1 MTDTN
6 QTTDSRP
13 AQDSRSLKD
22 SLTAWLSKPQ
32 VWGFFVSMAVM
43 ALVSVLFFVP
53 NNFNGDTLQQQ
64 DMQQGA
70 ANGEE
75 GRAYEELTGEKALW
89 TNSLFSGMPTFQISP
104 SYPSNSLFTWLN
116 SVYGLGLPAPSNL
129 LFMMMFGMLIMC
141 YCLRMRW
148 WYALIAAVGWGL
160 SSYFIIIIGAGHIWK
175 FVTLTYVPPTIGAL
189 IMAYRGKYLGGAALM
204 SLFAMLQLNA
214 NHPQITY
221 YSAFVMGLLALAFL
235 VQDIREKR
243 IKRWLAATGVC
254 LLSGALALGANAP
267 SLYNTYEYS
276 KETKRSQSELT
287 PLKSATAETDPGQPA
302 ERPTGGLPKS
312 EIGGWSNMPS
322 ESFSLLIPNIKGG
335 ASIMPEKGSFRP
347 LSIAD
352 TEQFKDEPD
361 YGNTDD
367 FGLSGQLSQ
376 YFGGKG
382 TTNGPFYLGALLCA
396 LFLLGLLIVRGP
408 VKWALLA
415 ATILSVCLAMGN
427 HFEALTDFM
436 IYNFP
441 LYNKFR
447 AAETA
452 LVIAALCV
460 PLLAAMALQK
470 LFGKDGGWERYRI
483 QIYISF
489 GLCILIALL
498 GWLAP
503 QIFGN
508 PIRPEEAEAL
518 ESYRDQIAAAYPDHI
533 GAFDATVDNISAIR
547 LQLVSAD
554 ALRSLIV
561 LLLGL
566 GAVVLTARRK
576 LAVPA
581 GALAVGM
588 IVLVDLFSV
597 DKRYVSAE
605 SFAATEFE
613 FTDPL
618 AADAIDKAISED
630 KGYYRVMDI
639 PGFGNARRSFHH
651 KMIGGYHAAKLNRYN
666 DLIERRMSYVTRFG
680 YNPDAR
686 VDSLIALYA
695 PEDGVIL
702 KNLAADYR
710 VLDMLNAKYI
720 ITGDSTV
727 VVENPYAAGP
737 AWMAREL
744 TYVKNADAE
753 MAALGTIDP
762 TAVAVADERFRAALG
777 DNVPSVAPGDTV
789 VMTGY
794 TPNTLTY
801 DVTTKNGGVCVFSE
815 VWFPWGWKA
824 TIDGKPAQLGRV
836 NYVLRA
842 LRVPAGSHKVSMTF
856 DPDSIHNTTAAAY
869 ICVTLIYLLLLA
881 ALFRVY
887 LGETSPR
894 QWLRTHFKRS

>member
-1 MTDTN
+1 MTKIAKL
-6 QTTDSRP
+6 QS
-13 AQDSRSLKD
+13 SLAD
-22 SLTAWLSKPQ
+22 WFSKPQ

-75 GRAYEELTGEKALW
+75 ARTYEELTGEKALW

-189 IMAYRGKYLGGAALM
+189 IMAYRGKYLSGAALM

-221 YSAFVMGLLALAFL
+221 YSAFIMGLLALAFL

-254 LLSGALALGANAP
+254 LLSGALSLGANAP

-276 KETKRSQSELT
+276 KETKRAQSELT
-287 PLKSATAETDPGQPA
+287 PLKSADAEAEALPA

-312 EIGGWSNMPS
+312 EIGGWSNTPS

-335 ASIMPEKGSFRP
+335 ASIKPEKGSFSG
-347 LSIAD
+347 LYIAD
-352 TEQFKDEPD
+352 TDEFKDNPA
-361 YGNTDD
+361 YGDTDE
-367 FGLSGQLSQ
+367 FGISSQLSQ

-382 TTNGPFYLGALLCA
+382 MTNGPFYLGALLCA
-396 LFLLGLLIVRGP
+396 MFLLGLLIVRGP

-460 PLLAAMALQK
+460 PLTGALALQK

-483 QIYISF
+483 QVYISF
-489 GLCILIALL
+489 GICILVALL
-498 GWLAP
+498 GWVAP
-503 QIFGN
+503 QIFGD
-508 PIRPEEAEAL
+508 PLRPEEMEAL
-518 ESYRDQIAAAYPDHI
+518 NGMRDQVAAQYPDHL
-533 GAFDATVDNISAIR
+533 GAFEAAVDNIAAIR
-547 LQLVSAD
+547 LNLVSAD

-576 LAVPA
+576 LAAPA

-588 IVLVDLFSV
+588 IVLVDLFTV

-613 FTDPL
+613 FSDPL
-618 AADAIDKAISED
+618 AADAIDKVISED

-651 KMIGGYHAAKLNRYN
+651 HMIGGYHAAKLNRYN
-666 DLIERRMSYVTRFG
+666 DLIERRMNYVNRYG
-680 YNPDAR
+680 YMPQAR
-686 VDSLIALYA
+686 VDSLIERYA
-695 PEDGVIL
+695 MPEDREML
-702 KNLAADYR
+702 RNLAADYR

-727 VVENPYAAGP
+727 VQQNPYAAGP

-744 TYVKNADAE
+744 SYVKNADAE
-753 MAALGTIDP
+753 MAALATIDP

-777 DNVPSVAPGDTV
+777 DNVPSVVPGDTV
-789 VMTGY
+789 VMTSY
-794 TPNTLTY
+794 SPNTLTY
-801 DVTTKNGGVCVFSE
+801 DVTTRNGGVCVFSE

-824 TIDGKPAQLGRV
+824 AIDGKPADLGRV

-856 DPDSIHNTTAAAY
+856 DPDSIHNTTTAAY

-881 ALFRVY
+881 ALFRCY
-887 LGETSPR
+887 IGETTPR
-894 QWLRTHFKRS
+894 EWFRARFKRK

>member
-1 MTDTN
+1 MTKIAKL
-6 QTTDSRP
+6 QS
-13 AQDSRSLKD
+13 SLAD
-22 SLTAWLSKPQ
+22 WFSKPQ

-75 GRAYEELTGEKALW
+75 ARAYEELTGEKALW

-189 IMAYRGKYLGGAALM
+189 IMAYRGKYLSGAALM

-221 YSAFVMGLLALAFL
+221 YSAFIMGLLALAFL

-276 KETKRSQSELT
+276 KETKRAQSELT
-287 PLKSATAETDPGQPA
+287 PLKSADAEAEALPA

-312 EIGGWSNMPS
+312 EIGGWSNTPS

-335 ASIMPEKGSFRP
+335 ASIKPEKGSFSG
-347 LSIAD
+347 LYIAD
-352 TEQFKDEPD
+352 TDEFKDNPA
-361 YGNTDD
+361 YGDTDE
-367 FGLSGQLSQ
+367 FGISSQLSQ

-382 TTNGPFYLGALLCA
+382 MTNGPFYLGALLCA
-396 LFLLGLLIVRGP
+396 MFLLGLLIVRGP

-460 PLLAAMALQK
+460 PLTGALALQK

-483 QIYISF
+483 QVYISF
-489 GLCILIALL
+489 GICILVALL
-498 GWLAP
+498 GWVAP
-503 QIFGN
+503 QIFGD
-508 PIRPEEAEAL
+508 PIRPEEMEAL
-518 ESYRDQIAAAYPDHI
+518 NGMRDQVAAQYPDHL
-533 GAFDATVDNISAIR
+533 GAFEAAVDNIAAIR
-547 LQLVSAD
+547 LNLVSAD

-588 IVLVDLFSV
+588 IVLVDLFTV

-613 FTDPL
+613 FSDPL
-618 AADAIDKAISED
+618 AADAIDKVISED

-651 KMIGGYHAAKLNRYN
+651 HMIGGYHAAKLNRYN
-666 DLIERRMSYVTRFG
+666 DLIERRMNYVNRYG
-680 YNPDAR
+680 YMPQAR
-686 VDSLIALYA
+686 VDSLIERYA
-695 PEDGVIL
+695 MPEDREML
-702 KNLAADYR
+702 RNLAADYR

-753 MAALGTIDP
+753 MAALATIDP
-762 TAVAVADERFRAALG
+762 TAVAVADERFRTVLG
-777 DNVPSVAPGDTV
+777 DNVPSVVPGDTV
-789 VMTGY
+789 VMTSY
-794 TPNTLTY
+794 SPNTLTY
-801 DVTTKNGGVCVFSE
+801 DVTTRNGGVCVFSE

-824 TIDGKPAQLGRV
+824 AIDGKPADLGRV

-856 DPDSIHNTTAAAY
+856 DPDSIHNTTTAAY

-881 ALFRVY
+881 ALFRCY
-887 LGETSPR
+887 IGETTPR
-894 QWLRTHFKRS
+894 EWFRARFKRK

>member
-1 MTDTN
+1 M
-6 QTTDSRP
+6 
-13 AQDSRSLKD
+13 
-22 SLTAWLSKPQ
+22 
-32 VWGFFVSMAVM
+32 
-43 ALVSVLFFVP
+43 
-53 NNFNGDTLQQQ
+53 
-64 DMQQGA
+64 
-70 ANGEE
+70 
-75 GRAYEELTGEKALW
+75 
-89 TNSLFSGMPTFQISP
+89 
-104 SYPSNSLFTWLN
+104 
-116 SVYGLGLPAPSNL
+116 
-129 LFMMMFGMLIMC
+129 
-141 YCLRMRW
+141 
-148 WYALIAAVGWGL
+148 
-160 SSYFIIIIGAGHIWK
+160 
-175 FVTLTYVPPTIGAL
+175 
-189 IMAYRGKYLGGAALM
+189 
-204 SLFAMLQLNA
+204 
-214 NHPQITY
+214 
-221 YSAFVMGLLALAFL
+221 
-235 VQDIREKR
+235 
-243 IKRWLAATGVC
+243 
-254 LLSGALALGANAP
+254 ALGANAP

-276 KETKRSQSELT
+276 KETKRAQSELT
-287 PLKSATAETDPGQPA
+287 PLKSADAEAEALPA

-312 EIGGWSNMPS
+312 EIGGWSNTPS

-335 ASIMPEKGSFRP
+335 ASIKPEKGSFSG
-347 LSIAD
+347 LYIAD
-352 TEQFKDEPD
+352 TDEFKDNPA
-361 YGNTDD
+361 YGDTDE
-367 FGLSGQLSQ
+367 FGISSQLSQ

-382 TTNGPFYLGALLCA
+382 MTNGPFYLGALLCA
-396 LFLLGLLIVRGP
+396 MFLLGLLIVRGP

-460 PLLAAMALQK
+460 PLTGALALQK

-483 QIYISF
+483 QVYISF
-489 GLCILIALL
+489 GICILVALL
-498 GWLAP
+498 GWVAP
-503 QIFGN
+503 QIFGD
-508 PIRPEEAEAL
+508 PIRPEEMEAL
-518 ESYRDQIAAAYPDHI
+518 NGMRDQVAAQYPDHL
-533 GAFDATVDNISAIR
+533 GAFEAAVDNIAAIR
-547 LQLVSAD
+547 LNLVSAD

-588 IVLVDLFSV
+588 IVLVDLFTV

-613 FTDPL
+613 FSDPL
-618 AADAIDKAISED
+618 AADAIDKVISED

-651 KMIGGYHAAKLNRYN
+651 HMIGGYHAAKLNRYN
-666 DLIERRMSYVTRFG
+666 DLIERRMNYVNRYG
-680 YNPDAR
+680 YMPQAR
-686 VDSLIALYA
+686 VDSLIERYA
-695 PEDGVIL
+695 MPEDREML
-702 KNLAADYR
+702 RNLAADYR

-762 TAVAVADERFRAALG
+762 TAVAVADERFRTVLG
-777 DNVPSVAPGDTV
+777 DNVPSVVPGDTV
-789 VMTGY
+789 VMTSY
-794 TPNTLTY
+794 SPNTLTY

-836 NYVLRA
+836 NYILRA

-856 DPDSIHNTTAAAY
+856 DPDSIHNTTTAAY

-881 ALFRVY
+881 ALFRY
-887 LGETSPR
+887 YIGETTPR
-894 QWLRTHFKRS
+894 EWLRARFKRK

>member
-1 MTDTN
+1 MTKIAKL
-6 QTTDSRP
+6 QS
-13 AQDSRSLKD
+13 SLAD
-22 SLTAWLSKPQ
+22 WFSKPQ

-75 GRAYEELTGEKALW
+75 ARAYEELTGEKALW

-189 IMAYRGKYLGGAALM
+189 IMAYRGKYLSGAALM

-221 YSAFVMGLLALAFL
+221 YSAFIMGLLALAFL

-276 KETKRSQSELT
+276 KETKRAQSELT
-287 PLKSATAETDPGQPA
+287 PLKSADTEAEALPA

-312 EIGGWSNMPS
+312 EIGGWSNTPS

-335 ASIMPEKGSFRP
+335 ASIKPEKGSFSG
-347 LSIAD
+347 LYIAD
-352 TEQFKDEPD
+352 TDEFKDNPA
-361 YGNTDD
+361 YGDTDE
-367 FGLSGQLSQ
+367 FGISSQLSQ

-382 TTNGPFYLGALLCA
+382 MTNGPFYLGALLCA
-396 LFLLGLLIVRGP
+396 MFLLGLLIVRGP

-460 PLLAAMALQK
+460 PLTGALALQK

-483 QIYISF
+483 QVYISF
-489 GLCILIALL
+489 GICILVALL
-498 GWLAP
+498 GWVAP
-503 QIFGN
+503 QIFGD
-508 PIRPEEAEAL
+508 PLRPEEMEAL
-518 ESYRDQIAAAYPDHI
+518 NGMRDQVAAQYPDHL
-533 GAFDATVDNISAIR
+533 GAFEAAVDNIAAIR
-547 LQLVSAD
+547 LNLVSAD

-576 LAVPA
+576 LAAPA

-588 IVLVDLFSV
+588 IVLVDLFTV

-613 FTDPL
+613 FSDPL
-618 AADAIDKAISED
+618 AADAVDKVISED

-651 KMIGGYHAAKLNRYN
+651 HMIGGYHAAKLNRYN
-666 DLIERRMSYVTRFG
+666 DLIERRMNYVNRYG
-680 YNPDAR
+680 YMPQAR
-686 VDSLIALYA
+686 VDSLIERYA
-695 PEDGVIL
+695 MPEDREML
-702 KNLAADYR
+702 RNLAADYR

-727 VVENPYAAGP
+727 VQQNPYAAGP

-744 TYVKNADAE
+744 SYVKNADAE
-753 MAALGTIDP
+753 MAALATIDP
-762 TAVAVADERFRAALG
+762 TAVAVADERFRTVLG
-777 DNVPSVAPGDTV
+777 DNVPSVVPGDTV
-789 VMTGY
+789 VMTSY
-794 TPNTLTY
+794 SPNTLTY
-801 DVTTKNGGVCVFSE
+801 DVTTRNGGVCVFSE

-824 TIDGKPAQLGRV
+824 AIDGKPADLGRV

-856 DPDSIHNTTAAAY
+856 DPDSIHNTTTAAY

-881 ALFRVY
+881 ALFRCY
-887 LGETSPR
+887 IGETTPR
-894 QWLRTHFKRS
+894 EWFRARFKRK

>member
-1 MTDTN
+1 MTKIAKL
-6 QTTDSRP
+6 QS
-13 AQDSRSLKD
+13 SLAD
-22 SLTAWLSKPQ
+22 WFSKPQ

-75 GRAYEELTGEKALW
+75 ARAYEELTGEKALW

-189 IMAYRGKYLGGAALM
+189 IMAYRGKYLSGAALM

-221 YSAFVMGLLALAFL
+221 YSAFIMGLLALAFL

-276 KETKRSQSELT
+276 KETKRAQSELT
-287 PLKSATAETDPGQPA
+287 PLKSADAEAEALPA

-312 EIGGWSNMPS
+312 EIGGWSNTPS

-335 ASIMPEKGSFRP
+335 ASIKPEKGSFSG
-347 LSIAD
+347 LYIAD
-352 TEQFKDEPD
+352 TDEFKDNPA
-361 YGNTDD
+361 YGDTDE
-367 FGLSGQLSQ
+367 FGISSQLSQ

-382 TTNGPFYLGALLCA
+382 MTNGPFYLGALLCA
-396 LFLLGLLIVRGP
+396 MFLLGLLIVRGP

-460 PLLAAMALQK
+460 PLTGALALQK

-483 QIYISF
+483 QVYISF
-489 GLCILIALL
+489 GICILVALL
-498 GWLAP
+498 GWVAP
-503 QIFGN
+503 QIFGD
-508 PIRPEEAEAL
+508 PIRPEEMEAL
-518 ESYRDQIAAAYPDHI
+518 NGMRDQVAAQYPDHI

-576 LAVPA
+576 LAAPA

-588 IVLVDLFSV
+588 IVLVDLFTV

-613 FTDPL
+613 FSDPL
-618 AADAIDKAISED
+618 AADAIDKVISED

-651 KMIGGYHAAKLNRYN
+651 HMIGGYHAAKLNRYN
-666 DLIERRMSYVTRFG
+666 DLIERRMNYVNRYG
-680 YNPDAR
+680 YMPQAR
-686 VDSLIALYA
+686 VDSLIERYA
-695 PEDGVIL
+695 MPEDREML
-702 KNLAADYR
+702 RNLAADYR

-762 TAVAVADERFRAALG
+762 TAVAVADERFRTVLG
-777 DNVPSVAPGDTV
+777 DNVPSVVPGDTV
-789 VMTGY
+789 VMTSY
-794 TPNTLTY
+794 SPNTLTY
-801 DVTTKNGGVCVFSE
+801 DVTTRNGGVCVFSE

-881 ALFRVY
+881 ALFRY
-887 LGETSPR
+887 YIGETTPR
-894 QWLRTHFKRS
+894 EWLRARFKRK

>member
-1 MTDTN
+1 MTKIAKL
-6 QTTDSRP
+6 QS
-13 AQDSRSLKD
+13 SLAD
-22 SLTAWLSKPQ
+22 WFSKPQ

-75 GRAYEELTGEKALW
+75 ARAYEELTGEKALW

-104 SYPSNSLFTWLN
+104 TYPSNSLFTWLN
-116 SVYGLGLPAPSNL
+116 SIYGLGLPAPSNL

-189 IMAYRGKYLGGAALM
+189 IMAYRGKYLSGAALM

-221 YSAFVMGLLALAFL
+221 YSAFVMGLLSLAFL

-243 IKRWLAATGVC
+243 IRRWLAATGVC

-287 PLKSATAETDPGQPA
+287 PLKSADAGAEAKPA
-302 ERPTGGLPKS
+302 ERPTGGLPKE
-312 EIGGWSNMPS
+312 EIGGWSNTPS

-335 ASIMPEKGSFRP
+335 ASIKPEKGSFSG
-347 LSIAD
+347 LYISD
-352 TEQFKDEPD
+352 TDEFKDNTV
-361 YGNTDD
+361 YGETDEFD
-367 FGLSGQLSQ
+367 ISSQMSQ

-382 TTNGPFYLGALLCA
+382 MTNGPFYLGALLCA

-408 VKWALLA
+408 VKWALLV

-460 PLLAAMALQK
+460 PLTGALALQK

-483 QIYISF
+483 QVYISF
-489 GLCILIALL
+489 GICILIALL
-498 GWLAP
+498 GWVAP
-503 QIFGN
+503 QIFGD
-508 PIRPEEAEAL
+508 PIRPEEMEAL
-518 ESYRDQIAAAYPDHI
+518 NGMRSQVAARYPDHI
-533 GAFDATVDNISAIR
+533 GAFEAAVDNIAAIR
-547 LQLVSAD
+547 LNLVSAD

-566 GAVVLTARRK
+566 GAVVLTTRRK
-576 LAVPA
+576 LAAPA

-588 IVLVDLFSV
+588 IVLVDLFTV

-613 FTDPL
+613 FSDPL
-618 AADAIDKAISED
+618 AADAVDKAISED

-651 KMIGGYHAAKLNRYN
+651 HMIGGYHAAKLNRYN
-666 DLIERRMSYVTRFG
+666 DLIERRMSYVNRYG
-680 YNPDAR
+680 YMPQAR
-686 VDSLIALYA
+686 VDSLIERYA
-695 PEDGVIL
+695 MPEDREML
-702 KNLAADYR
+702 RNLAADYR
-710 VLDMLNAKYI
+710 VLDMLNARYI

-727 VVENPYAAGP
+727 LQQNPYAAGP

-744 TYVKNADAE
+744 SYVKNADAE
-753 MAALGTIDP
+753 MAALATIDP
-762 TAVAVADERFRAALG
+762 TAVAVADERFRAVLG
-777 DNVPSVAPGDTV
+777 DNVPSVVPGDTV
-789 VMTGY
+789 VMTSY
-794 TPNTLTY
+794 SPNTLTY
-801 DVTTKNGGVCVFSE
+801 DVTTRNGGVCVFSE

-824 TIDGKPAQLGRV
+824 TIDGKPADLGRV

-856 DPDSIHNTTAAAY
+856 DPDSIHNTTTAAY

-881 ALFRVY
+881 ALFRY
-887 LGETSPR
+887 YIGETTPR
-894 QWLRTHFKRS
+894 EWLRARFKRK

>member
-1 MTDTN
+1 MTKIAKL
-6 QTTDSRP
+6 QS
-13 AQDSRSLKD
+13 SLAD
-22 SLTAWLSKPQ
+22 WFSKPQ

-75 GRAYEELTGEKALW
+75 ARAYEELTGEKALW

-189 IMAYRGKYLGGAALM
+189 IMAYRGKYLSGAALM

-221 YSAFVMGLLALAFL
+221 YSAFIMGLLALAFL

-276 KETKRSQSELT
+276 KETKRAQSELT
-287 PLKSATAETDPGQPA
+287 PLKSADAEAEALPA

-312 EIGGWSNMPS
+312 EIGGWSNTPS

-335 ASIMPEKGSFRP
+335 ASIKPEKGSFSG
-347 LSIAD
+347 LYIAD
-352 TEQFKDEPD
+352 TDEFKDNPA
-361 YGNTDD
+361 YGDTDE
-367 FGLSGQLSQ
+367 FGISSQLSQ

-382 TTNGPFYLGALLCA
+382 MTNGPFYLGALLCA
-396 LFLLGLLIVRGP
+396 MFLLGLLIVRGP

-460 PLLAAMALQK
+460 PLTGALALQK

-483 QIYISF
+483 QVYISF
-489 GLCILIALL
+489 GICILVALL
-498 GWLAP
+498 GWVAP
-503 QIFGN
+503 QIFGD
-508 PIRPEEAEAL
+508 PIRPEEMEAL
-518 ESYRDQIAAAYPDHI
+518 NGMRDQVAAQYPDHL
-533 GAFDATVDNISAIR
+533 GAFEAAVDNIAAIR
-547 LQLVSAD
+547 LNLVSAD

-576 LAVPA
+576 LAAPA

-588 IVLVDLFSV
+588 IVLVDLFTV

-613 FTDPL
+613 FSDPL
-618 AADAIDKAISED
+618 AADAIDKVISED

-651 KMIGGYHAAKLNRYN
+651 HMIGGYHAAKLNRYN
-666 DLIERRMSYVTRFG
+666 DLIERRMNYVNRYG
-680 YNPDAR
+680 YMPQAR
-686 VDSLIALYA
+686 VDSLIERYA
-695 PEDGVIL
+695 MPEDREML
-702 KNLAADYR
+702 RNLAADYR

-727 VVENPYAAGP
+727 VQQNPYAAGP

-744 TYVKNADAE
+744 SYVKNADAE
-753 MAALGTIDP
+753 MAALATIDP
-762 TAVAVADERFRAALG
+762 TAVAVADERFRTVLG
-777 DNVPSVAPGDTV
+777 DNVPSVVPGDTV
-789 VMTGY
+789 VMTSY
-794 TPNTLTY
+794 SPNTLTY

-836 NYVLRA
+836 NYILRA

-856 DPDSIHNTTAAAY
+856 DPDSIHNTTTAAY

-881 ALFRVY
+881 ALFRY
-887 LGETSPR
+887 YIGETTPR
-894 QWLRTHFKRS
+894 EWLRARFKRK